1 MRKAARAAQGRPVS
15 PAKAGQILHDKEVR
29 GHPLTAKQRGFFGA
43 IKGGAPPRN
52 PPGRK
57 RRG

>member
-15 PAKAGQILHDKEVR
+15 QAKAGQILHDKEVR
-29 GHPLTAKQRGFFGA
+29 GHPLTPKQRGFFGA
-43 IKGGAPPRN
+43 IAGGAPPRN

-57 RRG
+57 RR